1 VASPLG
7 LRVIVGAEGEEG
19 RDFDFLASVEI
30 LVLDQAD
37 LFLMQVECSASSV
50 LLWCHPQFFSKL
62 LSKLG
67 HLIMLVH
74 CV

>member
-1 VASPLG
+1 MASPLG

-37 LFLMQVECSASSV
+37 IFLMQVECSTRFV
-50 LLWCHPQFFSKL
+50 LLWCHL
-62 LSKLG
+62 T
-67 HLIMLVH
+67 
-74 CV
+74 

>member
-37 LFLMQVECSASSV
+37 IFLMQVECSTSSHFPCTVMVHEPFISSV
-50 LLWCHPQFFSKL
+50 SF
-62 LSKLG
+62 
-67 HLIMLVH
+67 
-74 CV
+74 